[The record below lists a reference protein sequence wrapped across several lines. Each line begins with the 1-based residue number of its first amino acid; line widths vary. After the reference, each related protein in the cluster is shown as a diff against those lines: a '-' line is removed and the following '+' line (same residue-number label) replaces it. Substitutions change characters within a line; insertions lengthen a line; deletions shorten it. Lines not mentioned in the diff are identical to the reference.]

1 MKTDGFEHI
10 TLGELEELFKLDG
23 LSVKEA
29 IPALRE
35 FRDKHGFTD
44 QQALAVFGIAERI
57 YQD

>member
-1 MKTDGFEHI
+1 MDTKGFEHI

-23 LSVKEA
+23 LSVEEA

-44 QQALAVFGIAERI
+44 PQALAVFGIAQRV
-57 YQD
+57 YQE